1 MGDGCTTTP
10 AIQKPSAQKTASTP
24 LQSVLIQVAATPP
37 NMTGIGALPDL
48 EQNVGPLAASL
59 ALYSSKP
66 NDSTAM
72 EALLDQIIGSTDRS
86 PESCTGRRDWCGCC
100 QEPANHEHLNGSRRL
115 KAKRTSHTKRPSNKK
130 PPPEGWLNQRSMNEV
145 KAQ

>member
-1 MGDGCTTTP
+1 VGDGCTTTP

-24 LQSVLIQVAATPP
+24 LQSVVIQVAAIPP
-37 NMTGIGALPDL
+37 NTTGIGALPDL

-72 EALLDQIIGSTDRS
+72 EALLDQTIGSTDRS
-86 PESCTGRRDWCGCC
+86 PESCIGRRDWCGCC

-130 PPPEGWLNQRSMNEV
+130 PPPEGWLNQRSLNGV

>member
-24 LQSVLIQVAATPP
+24 LQSALIQAAATPP
-37 NMTGIGALPDL
+37 NMTDIGALPDL

-72 EALLDQIIGSTDRS
+72 EALLDQTIGSMDRS
-86 PESCTGRRDWCGCC
+86 PESCTGRQDWCGCC

-115 KAKRTSHTKRPSNKK
+115 KARRTSHTKRPSNKK
-130 PPPEGWLNQRSMNEV
+130 PPSEGWLNKRSMNEV

>member
-24 LQSVLIQVAATPP
+24 LQSALIQAAATPP

-48 EQNVGPLAASL
+48 EQNVGPLAASS

-66 NDSTAM
+66 NDNTAM
-72 EALLDQIIGSTDRS
+72 EALLDQTIGSTDRS
-86 PESCTGRRDWCGCC
+86 PESCTDRLDWCGCC

-130 PPPEGWLNQRSMNEV
+130 QPPEGWLNKRSMNEV

>member
-1 MGDGCTTTP
+1 
-10 AIQKPSAQKTASTP
+10 
-24 LQSVLIQVAATPP
+24 
-37 NMTGIGALPDL
+37 MTGIGALPDL

-72 EALLDQIIGSTDRS
+72 EALLDQTIGSTDRL
-86 PESCTGRRDWCGCC
+86 PESCIGRRDWCGCC

-115 KAKRTSHTKRPSNKK
+115 KAKRTSHTNRPSNKK
-130 PPPEGWLNQRSMNEV
+130 RPPEGWLDQRSMNEV

>member
-1 MGDGCTTTP
+1 
-10 AIQKPSAQKTASTP
+10 
-24 LQSVLIQVAATPP
+24 
-37 NMTGIGALPDL
+37 MTGIGALPDL

-72 EALLDQIIGSTDRS
+72 EALLDQTIGSTDRS

-115 KAKRTSHTKRPSNKK
+115 KTKRTSHTKRPSKKK

>member
-10 AIQKPSAQKTASTP
+10 ATQKPSAQKTASTP

-37 NMTGIGALPDL
+37 NKTGIDALPDL
-48 EQNVGPLAASL
+48 EQNVGPLAANW
-59 ALYSSKP
+59 ALYFSRP

-72 EALLDQIIGSTDRS
+72 EALLDQTIGSTDLS
-86 PESCTGRRDWCGCC
+86 PESCTGRRGWCGYCH
-100 QEPANHEHLNGSRRL
+100 EPANHEHLNGSRRL
-115 KAKRTSHTKRPSNKK
+115 KAKRTSHTKRLSNKK
-130 PPPEGWLNQRSMNEV
+130 PPPQGWLNQRSMNEV